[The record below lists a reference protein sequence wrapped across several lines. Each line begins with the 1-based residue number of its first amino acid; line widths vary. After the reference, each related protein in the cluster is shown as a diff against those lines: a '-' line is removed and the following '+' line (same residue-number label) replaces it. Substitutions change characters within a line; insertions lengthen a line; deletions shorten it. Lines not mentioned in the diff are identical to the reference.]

1 SNPKLTASIGVA
13 SLTKGFSWGMS
24 PEEVL
29 GKLGDAVSKS
39 FDAQLAATRNPMDQD
54 RIRNGRAEQ
63 INELKKG
70 HIKFAGSSK
79 HKWGVSLIQ
88 YEFAD
93 DNNEEMIWVKEGAKL
108 RKFYFFKDGQLWKI
122 VYAFNKE
129 KWPDKD
135 YEGIVENS

>member
-1 SNPKLTASIGVA
+1 KRKRPEVKEVCKNKTTGKGKARKTEKVCEMVDSNPKLTASIGVA

-54 RIRNGRAEQ
+54 RIRKERAEQ

-79 HKWGVSLIQ
+79 H
-88 YEFAD
+88 
-93 DNNEEMIWVKEGAKL
+93 
-108 RKFYFFKDGQLWKI
+108 
-122 VYAFNKE
+122 
-129 KWPDKD
+129 
-135 YEGIVENS
+135 